1 MSDRQL
7 DEHLEALR
15 AEIGDL
21 DAADAAARTKLLAL
35 AHEIEMKLEGSGS
48 VDEGG
53 GLTDDLRD
61 AIREYEVE
69 HPRATGVLNQILM
82 TLSNM
87 GI

>member
-1 MSDRQL
+1 MPEKQL
-7 DEHLEALR
+7 KEDLEQLR
-15 AEIGDL
+15 REIGEL
-21 DAADAAARTKLLAL
+21 DVNDEAARERLAAL
-35 AHEIEMKLEGSGS
+35 AEEIEARIASNTGEGL
-48 VDEGG
+48 VENVQ
-53 GLTDDLRD
+53 D